1 MNWRQMALLLFTA
14 LLFLAASVL
23 INVFNLWSLVGNYTI
38 PWFCSAMSIGI
49 CIVCIT
55 CLMTESPV
63 SSTPISCVIV
73 IVTAISIIL
82 GIGMIVDELIY
93 VYPKCWIASIS
104 EWLGFTVILIILFL
118 IPKLTCKKNNKFDRV
133 Q

>member
-1 MNWRQMALLLFTA
+1 MNWRQVTLLLFAA

-23 INVFNLWSLVGNYTI
+23 INAFNLWSLVGNYTI
-38 PWFCSAMSIGI
+38 PWFCSAMAIGI

-55 CLMTESPV
+55 CLLTENPV
-63 SSTPISCVIV
+63 SSIPVSCVIV
-73 IVTAISIIL
+73 IVIAISIIS

-93 VYPKCWIASIS
+93 VYPKGWIASIS

-118 IPKLTCKKNNKFDRV
+118 IPKLTCKKNNKFDKV